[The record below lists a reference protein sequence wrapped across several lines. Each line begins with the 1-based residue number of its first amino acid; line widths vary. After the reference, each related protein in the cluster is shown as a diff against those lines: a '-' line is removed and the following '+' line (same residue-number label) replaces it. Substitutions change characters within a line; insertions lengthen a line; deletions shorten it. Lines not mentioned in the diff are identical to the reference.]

1 MRFGWIAV
9 LCVVLVAGQGAA
21 AEKTQL
27 KTKKDKTS
35 YMIGYDIGS
44 NMKKQGID
52 VDSKVLSRG
61 IIDALSG
68 AKSLL
73 TDQEVQEFTAELR
86 AEIMAKQQARNKALA
101 EKNKKEG
108 EEFLAANAKKEGVK
122 TTASGLQYKVI
133 TAGKGKKP
141 KAEDTVTVNYRGT
154 LIDGAEFDSS
164 YKRGQPATFPVKGV
178 IRGWTEA
185 LQLMPE
191 GSKWTLYIPADL
203 AYGERG
209 AGPMIGPHSTLIFEV
224 ELLSIAKPGQ

>member
-1 MRFGWIAV
+1 
-9 LCVVLVAGQGAA
+9 
-21 AEKTQL
+21 
-27 KTKKDKTS
+27 
-35 YMIGYDIGS
+35 MIGYDIGS

-133 TAGKGKKP
+133 TEGKGRQP
-141 KAEDTVTVNYRGT
+141 KATDTVEVHYRGT
-154 LIDGAEFDSS
+154 LLNGTEFDSS
-164 YKRGQPATFPVKGV
+164 YKRNQPATFVLGQV
-178 IRGWTEA
+178 IPGWIEG
-185 LQLMPE
+185 LQMMKE
-191 GSKWTLYIPADL
+191 GSKWQLFIPANL

-209 AGPMIGPHSTLIFEV
+209 MGGAIEPNSTLIFEV
-224 ELLSIAKPGQ
+224 ELLSIKEPGK